1 MCVTCK
7 VSEDGQNDD
16 GRDGENCPWRGGD
29 SFARRGRGRQ
39 HQEEWRRTCRPIHF
53 LVSTGRSARC
63 AFVADTHT
71 HTTRAHPPSKKRR
84 VEKKRTKKKKKKKR
98 SAGEKLEKGRNKK
111 KKKKPPRKCC
121 TLSLSLF
128 FFFSVPG
135 ENWSVER
142 VRFFLFLPSLF
153 LRHFAQRKHLAH
165 DEWNEKTNAAQ
176 SLCVV
181 VVVVVGPPFFFFFL
195 FNHFET
201 DTPIDKWTEIEL
213 RVRVWWV

>member
-1 MCVTCK
+1 MVETVK
-7 VSEDGQNDD
+7 TVHGEEVILLLDEAEAGNTRRS
-16 GRDGENCPWRGGD
+16 DGELVGQFISSCRLAGRRV
-29 SFARRGRGRQ
+29 ARSS
-39 HQEEWRRTCRPIHF
+39 P
-53 LVSTGRSARC
+53 
-63 AFVADTHT
+63 THI

-84 VEKKRTKKKKKKKR
+84 VEKKKRRRRRKKK
-98 SAGEKLEKGRNKK
+98 GPQGRNWKREGT